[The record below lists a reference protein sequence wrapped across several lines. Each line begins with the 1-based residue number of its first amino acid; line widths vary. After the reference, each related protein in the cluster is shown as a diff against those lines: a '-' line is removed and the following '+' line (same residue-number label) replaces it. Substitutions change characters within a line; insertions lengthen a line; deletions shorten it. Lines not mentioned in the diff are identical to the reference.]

1 MEIEDNIFNDEYVI
15 EEIKK
20 EIWNFPK
27 LNLNKTQIQPNLW
40 DTIKWVLREKL
51 IIISKTQKYQENFTV

>member
-1 MEIEDNIFNDEYVI
+1 MTEDAFSHGDWRAHFFNDEYVI

-20 EIWNFPK
+20 KNWNFPK

-40 DTIKWVLREKL
+40 DTIKWVLRGKL
-51 IIISKTQKYQENFTV
+51 ITIYV